1 MFSFLSA
8 LHLGRVSKNKNSCPL
23 SLLFSSISKFRVMKQ
38 FRSTFK
44 KIARCLKGAWKSSW
58 AWVQMRQNNACTF
71 VQSPY
76 NSSNV
81 SNRTRACHRFPA
93 VVIKTQCLNNTCRET
108 FENYEPKTTKA
119 KAFPDNVLW
128 GFLRFLWVYFYWAAN
143 NGPFNA

>member
-38 FRSTFK
+38 FRSTLK
-44 KIARCLKGAWKSSW
+44 KLRAALRVHGSLAGLESECVKTMHAPLSKVLRIVLML
-58 AWVQMRQNNACTF
+58 V
-71 VQSPY
+71 
-76 NSSNV
+76 
-81 SNRTRACHRFPA
+81 TRACHRFPA
-93 VVIKTQCLNNTCRET
+93 VVIKTQCLNNICRET

-128 GFLRFLWVYFYWAAN
+128 GFLRFLWVYFYWTAN